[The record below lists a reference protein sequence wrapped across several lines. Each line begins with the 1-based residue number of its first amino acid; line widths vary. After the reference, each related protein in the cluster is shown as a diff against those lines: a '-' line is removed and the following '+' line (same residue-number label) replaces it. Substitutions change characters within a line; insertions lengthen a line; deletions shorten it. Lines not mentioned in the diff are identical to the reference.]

1 MDPPPSFKRNAALV
15 ISFPTEE
22 DQDEDKEEGN
32 IRVSSSSSSSSAIHV
47 IRVAC
52 SMISSRRD
60 APHAVTNTT
69 MSTHN
74 TIGGH
79 HHHHRVFQKCFPK
92 IGYMY
97 E

>member
-32 IRVSSSSSSSSAIHV
+32 IRVSSSSSSSAIHV

-52 SMISSRRD
+52 SMTSSRRD